1 MASQDSAS
9 QSTIRDVEDTFNILV
24 ATDIHLG
31 YAEDDPIR
39 GSDTFDTFEEIL
51 QLAVEY
57 RVDFIL
63 LGGDLFHYAQPSPY
77 CINKC
82 IELIKQ
88 YCLGDKPVAMEFL
101 SDPRQNFTQSANPVV
116 NYEDP
121 NLNISVPIFSIHGN
135 HDDPTGKKHIS
146 AMDLLSTS
154 GLVNYFG
161 RWNSFD
167 KVHITPILL
176 QKSNSKLALYGLS
189 HIRDERLG
197 RLFLDDKVKMFHPE
211 KEDEWFHL
219 LVWHQNRATRGTK
232 NFIPDNCIPSFLDL
246 VIWGHEHDC
255 RIDPE
260 RKCNNVFISQ
270 PGSSVATSLIEGE
283 SIPKKVGLLQINK
296 KSFLMTPIELKTV
309 RPFVYG
315 EMTIKDDLQM
325 DFDPPS
331 SSNGMMEKV
340 GRKVDMMISE
350 AKGLGR
356 TVKVSERPL
365 IRLIIKYKSDKNVFN
380 TIRFGQSYVD
390 KVANSDNMVKFQMIK
405 EYVRKNKEQNI
416 DDPGEEPQGPIL
428 ADRVEDLVSEY
439 LSDKNSLK
447 LFPLSILNEAVKK
460 SVDSNDANAI
470 SDVTDNFI
478 KEMLNNLEKT
488 MPEIEE
494 TENCIDTLRQKMEEN
509 SRSFV
514 DQICEKPGRQ
524 KKKLIN
530 DNENDD
536 EVLSDTDDISV
547 SKTKKTPA
555 RGRGA
560 PRARGGRGSA
570 STKRNN
576 DVEEDDNN
584 IDDNSDDDGQ
594 FSIFNVKKPTKAT
607 GRGSRG
613 GKGRGKK

>member
-1 MASQDSAS
+1 
-9 QSTIRDVEDTFNILV
+9 
-24 ATDIHLG
+24 
-31 YAEDDPIR
+31 
-39 GSDTFDTFEEIL
+39 
-51 QLAVEY
+51 
-57 RVDFIL
+57 
-63 LGGDLFHYAQPSPY
+63 
-77 CINKC
+77 
-82 IELIKQ
+82 
-88 YCLGDKPVAMEFL
+88 MEFL

>member
-1 MASQDSAS
+1 MSSQESAS
-9 QSTIRDVEDTFNILV
+9 QSTVRSEDDTFNILV

-51 QLAVEY
+51 QIAVREQ
-57 RVDFIL
+57 VDFIL
-63 LGGDLFHYAQPSPY
+63 LGGDLFHYTQPSPY

-82 IELIKQ
+82 IQLIKQ
-88 YCLGDKPVAMEFL
+88 YCLGDKPVAIEFL
-101 SDPRQNFTQSANPVV
+101 SDPSQNFTQCVNPVV

-121 NLNISVPIFSIHGN
+121 NLNISIPIFSIHGN

-146 AMDLLSTS
+146 AIDLLSTS

-167 KVHITPILL
+167 KVHISPILL
-176 QKSNSKLALYGLS
+176 KKSNSKLALYGLS

-197 RLFLDDKVKMFHPE
+197 RLFLDDKVKMFHPQN
-211 KEDEWFHL
+211 KDEWFHL

-232 NFIPDNCIPSFLDL
+232 NFIPDNCLPSFLDL

-255 RIDPE
+255 RINPE
-260 RKCNNVFISQ
+260 RKNNDVFISQ

-283 SIPKKVGLLQINK
+283 SIPKKVGLLKINK
-296 KSFLMTPIELKTV
+296 SDFKIIPIELKTV

-331 SSNGMMEKV
+331 SSNSMMEIV
-340 GRKVDMMISE
+340 GKKVDMMISE

-356 TVKVSERPL
+356 TAVVSEKPL

-380 TIRFGQSYVD
+380 TIRFGQFYVD
-390 KVANSDNMVKFQMIK
+390 KVANSDNMVKFQLIR
-405 EYVRKNKEQNI
+405 EYMRKNKGQNT
-416 DDPGEEPQGPIL
+416 DDPEDEQPQGPL
-428 ADRVEDLVSEY
+428 LPDRVEDLVSEY
-439 LSDKNSLK
+439 LSGKNTLK
-447 LFPLSILNEAVKK
+447 LFPLNILNEAVKK

-478 KEMLNNLEKT
+478 KKMLKDLEKD
-488 MPEIEE
+488 MPEIEN
-494 TENCIDTLRQKMEEN
+494 TEICIDTLRQNMEEH
-509 SRSFV
+509 SRGFV
-514 DQICEKPGRQ
+514 ENVCENPKRQ
-524 KKKLIN
+524 KKNLID

-536 EVLSDTDDISV
+536 EVLSDSDDRIN
-547 SKTKKTPA
+547 KTKKTA
-555 RGRGA
+555 GRGRGST
-560 PRARGGRGSA
+560 RARRGRGSA
-570 STKRNN
+570 STKKNN
-576 DVEEDDNN
+576 NEESDNN
-584 IDDNSDDDGQ
+584 IDDDSDESQ
-594 FSIFNVKKPTKAT
+594 FSIFGIKNITKPTGK
-607 GRGSRG
+607 GSRG